1 MCGRSMWRWFLQIW
15 PSSLVW
21 GKSCLHSCWMSS
33 FLLPNPEEALFLPL
47 VPLLKWCQLK
57 EVPVKGARC
66 FCLLLGFNSSFS
78 SLEAHDS
85 YAKSRDILI
94 LYLLGKTDALIPLS
108 LLADEP
114 SRWEPHFQIVLQQ
127 KWHSLDFMF
136 SNSAPSDL
144 NPSSAVLYSQG
155 IFLNAKSP
163 IAVIRITN
171 KLGTYI

>member
-1 MCGRSMWRWFLQIW
+1 MEEACGGNFYKYGPVALFEENVVCI
-15 PSSLVW
+15 PSGCHLFP
-21 GKSCLHSCWMSS
+21 CWIQK
-33 FLLPNPEEALFLPL
+33 EALFLPL
-47 VPLLKWCQLK
+47 VPLLKWCQLE
-57 EVPVKGARC
+57 EVPVQGAGC

-94 LYLLGKTDALIPLS
+94 LYLLGKTDAFISLS
-108 LLADEP
+108 LLADEL

-144 NPSSAVLYSQG
+144 NPSSAVFYSQG

-163 IAVIRITN
+163 IAVICITN
-171 KLGTYI
+171 KLGTFI

>member
-1 MCGRSMWRWFLQIW
+1 MEEACGDDFYKYGPVALFEEEVVCI
-15 PSSLVW
+15 PAGCHLF
-21 GKSCLHSCWMSS
+21 SCRIQK
-33 FLLPNPEEALFLPL
+33 EALFLPL

-127 KWHSLDFMF
+127 K
-136 SNSAPSDL
+136 
-144 NPSSAVLYSQG
+144 
-155 IFLNAKSP
+155 
-163 IAVIRITN
+163 
-171 KLGTYI
+171 